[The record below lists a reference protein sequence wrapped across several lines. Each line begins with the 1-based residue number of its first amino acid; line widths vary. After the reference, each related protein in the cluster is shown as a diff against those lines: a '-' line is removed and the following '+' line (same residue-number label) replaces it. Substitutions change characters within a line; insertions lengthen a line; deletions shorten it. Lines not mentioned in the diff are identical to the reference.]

1 MPPLAVPL
9 HVCLAGSPDQGS
21 YIYIYIY
28 VKYSLLN
35 LRWCILETWSLL
47 AKCQYSPMPH
57 PLMRPAS
64 ASYFA
69 VRNTLVRRRWIYDHN
84 RQGQHLPE
92 QGFATHLDWLETIH
106 TYSMV
111 HLGDMIVVSEM
122 EAQPNASSLVS
133 YIGVNGGSVA
143 QPHSSMYTSAAWT
156 GLWYTHLNW
165 LETINT
171 YSMVHLGDMIVVSEI
186 EVQPNASTSVGV
198 RGGSNLQLTS
208 RCGSSAAW
216 TGLWHTSHKYTK
228 KNIYICI
235 HTNPHLW
242 WFILMTWS
250 YLAKVSYIPM
260 PEMLSQQ
267 LLQPPALPLTS

>member
-21 YIYIYIY
+21 YIYIYIYIY

-111 HLGDMIVVSEM
+111 HLGDMIVVSE
-122 EAQPNASSLVS
+122 
-133 YIGVNGGSVA
+133 
-143 QPHSSMYTSAAWT
+143 
-156 GLWYTHLNW
+156 
-165 LETINT
+165 
-171 YSMVHLGDMIVVSEI
+171 I

-228 KNIYICI
+228 KIYIHIYI